1 MADIKNRADFM
12 DVELLTMKRRSI
24 CFVSPPL
31 KSSTS
36 DFTLNTPKGV
46 YINLPKKFSAL
57 RHDWYPKKQIKLRWI
72 FNKNHPAGSAP
83 YSVTRHRA
91 EAWWLVPQKSFRN
104 RTGGTSG

>member
-24 CFVSPPL
+24 CFLSPPL

-46 YINLPKKFSAL
+46 YINLPKVCFFLFLS
-57 RHDWYPKKQIKLRWI
+57 HI
-72 FNKNHPAGSAP
+72 FFI
-83 YSVTRHRA
+83 
-91 EAWWLVPQKSFRN
+91 Q
-104 RTGGTSG
+104 